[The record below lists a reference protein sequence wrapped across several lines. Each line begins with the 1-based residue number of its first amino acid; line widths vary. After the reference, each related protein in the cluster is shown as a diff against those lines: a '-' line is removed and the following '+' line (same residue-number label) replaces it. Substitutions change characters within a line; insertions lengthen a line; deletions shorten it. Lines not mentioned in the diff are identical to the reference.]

1 MSLTIIT
8 NNTDNTDKEIKEIK
22 ETEKTE
28 IWGQFADI
36 EEGYVFQ
43 EHNVKFFS
51 KPIIKPKPNQIPKP
65 FQKQVEKLVPMKK
78 PFEKLVSMEN
88 PIPMQKIETDINDDY
103 NPALNKI
110 IERQIYLGCLICILT
125 IGLFIMP

>member
-8 NNTDNTDKEIKEIK
+8 NNTDYKEKIKEP
-22 ETEKTE
+22 EKTE

-36 EEGYVFQ
+36 EEGFVFQ
-43 EHNVKFFS
+43 ELNVKFFS

-65 FQKQVEKLVPMKK
+65 FQKQVLKQVEKPLEKLV
-78 PFEKLVSMEN
+78 
-88 PIPMQKIETDINDDY
+88 PMQKIETDINDDC

-125 IGLFIMP
+125 IGLFVMP

>member
-65 FQKQVEKLVPMKK
+65 FQKQVEKLVSMEKHVLM
-78 PFEKLVSMEN
+78 PFEK

-125 IGLFIMP
+125 IGLFVMP

>member
-8 NNTDNTDKEIKEIK
+8 NNTDNTKIK

-65 FQKQVEKLVPMKK
+65 FQKQVEKHVPM
-78 PFEKLVSMEN
+78 EK
-88 PIPMQKIETDINDDY
+88 PIPMQKIEMDINDDC
-103 NPALNKI
+103 NQALNKI

>member
-8 NNTDNTDKEIKEIK
+8 NNTDKEEIKEPK
-22 ETEKTE
+22 KTE
-28 IWGQFADI
+28 IWGQFTDI
-36 EEGYVFQ
+36 EEGFVFH

-65 FQKQVEKLVPMKK
+65 FQKQVEKLVEKQVEKQVPK
-78 PFEKLVSMEN
+78 PFQKLVEKQV
-88 PIPMQKIETDINDDY
+88 PMQKIEMDINDDY

-125 IGLFIMP
+125 IGLFVMP

>member
-8 NNTDNTDKEIKEIK
+8 NNTDYKEKIKEP
-22 ETEKTE
+22 EKTE

-36 EEGYVFQ
+36 EEGFVFQ
-43 EHNVKFFS
+43 ELNVKFFS
-51 KPIIKPKPNQIPKP
+51 KSIIKPKPNQIPKP
-65 FQKQVEKLVPMKK
+65 FQKQVPKPFQKLVEK
-78 PFEKLVSMEN
+78 PLEKPV
-88 PIPMQKIETDINDDY
+88 PMQKIETDINDDC

-125 IGLFIMP
+125 IGLFVMP